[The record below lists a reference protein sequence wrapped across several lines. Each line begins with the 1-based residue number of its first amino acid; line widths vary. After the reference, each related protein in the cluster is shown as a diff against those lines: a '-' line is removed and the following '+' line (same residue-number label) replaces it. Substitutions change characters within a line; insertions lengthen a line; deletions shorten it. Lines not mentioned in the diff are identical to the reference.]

1 MVRSLA
7 QPSPDVE
14 SGLILLD
21 SACAIV
27 ALDPGAATILKCYRS
42 RKGQRAYS
50 IEPNILET
58 LQRLSDSSGREDVL
72 RIGFEEF
79 VCRSYAL
86 ESHDTSLP
94 QPLVALLLEKHW
106 KARDAIDEVGVQY
119 RLTKREQQAV
129 RGLSLGLST
138 KVLAARMNI
147 KPSTLR
153 AFLRLIK
160 IKMGV
165 PTRAEIMVKILQR
178 QY

>member
-1 MVRSLA
+1 MVRSNA
-7 QPSPDVE
+7 HPSPDVE

-21 SACAIV
+21 SSCAVV
-27 ALDPGAATILKCYRS
+27 ALDRGAGTILNCYRD
-42 RKGQRAYS
+42 RKGHPAYA

-58 LQRLSDSSGREDVL
+58 VQRLSDPTSLERVV
-72 RIGFEEF
+72 RIGLEEF
-79 VCRSYAL
+79 ICRAYVL
-86 ESHDTSLP
+86 EGHDPSVP
-94 QPLVALLLEKHW
+94 QTLVALLLEKHE
-106 KARDAIDEVGVQY
+106 KARDAIDEVGAQY
-119 RLTKREQQAV
+119 KLTKREQQAV

-165 PTRAEIMVKILQR
+165 PTSAEIMVKILER
-178 QY
+178 QS